1 MSFSRNKKD
10 NGAEAFVTI
19 EIRRFRS
26 RYLFSNLKIEQ
37 KNRIVVEGNNCF
49 QVGTDSTIKSVKTS
63 RINEAGASVMRC

>member
-37 KNRIVVEGNNCF
+37 KNRILSKEIIAF
-49 QVGTDSTIKSVKTS
+49 KSEQTARLNQSKRQES
-63 RINEAGASVMRC
+63 MKPERR